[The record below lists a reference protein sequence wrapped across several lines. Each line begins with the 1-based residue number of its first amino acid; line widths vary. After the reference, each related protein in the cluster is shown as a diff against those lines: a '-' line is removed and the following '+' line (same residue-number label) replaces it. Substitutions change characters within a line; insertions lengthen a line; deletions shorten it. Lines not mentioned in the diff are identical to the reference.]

1 MIKLHGAVL
10 PKVTTY
16 PLNPT
21 EGLLS
26 FVNDILYVYTDID
39 GFESWYP
46 ITNRTQRF
54 SQSMSDSD
62 TWVIPHNLNS
72 DKLLLFCYDDT
83 GNMIIPTNVVYDTLN
98 QATLTFS
105 ESYSGHCVVFID
117 VSEQLSFLADDT
129 DKLDGISSEQFLRS
143 DVADTV
149 EINESTVL
157 SLDETLQKIGV
168 TTNTNISVNQTSNEI
183 TGSAN
188 GEQRLLLSE
197 TEQKIGKDTHT
208 YLRTFSNSPTF
219 GIITGVAEGVEGLSL
234 TSGIQTIGVTTDTN
248 ISLSQTGNTI
258 KLKTADNTTELTA
271 SPNGISLKNGTSIN
285 EFSIDGTL
293 ADNSDDAVPT
303 EKAVK
308 TYIDTEL
315 EGLSV
320 SNILNNRTYEETLSS
335 DTDTITLTFNHG
347 SFGTAYVDGVRQSSD
362 SFTFSG
368 TDQIVFDE
376 VLPANSKIVFTQI
389 VTDEISTIQLS
400 NTYTET
406 LESATDTITLD
417 FDHEDQGIAF
427 IDGLRQAPNSFSF
440 SGTNQIVFSE
450 VLPIGTVVVFT
461 NVVYN
466 DTTLSTDTTL
476 SNDSDALVPTQ
487 HAVKKYV
494 DDLVPQPSKSGDIII
509 VDRDAGAWVTQPYV
523 GKNFIDN
530 PHMTINQRSFTSG
543 FSSHSGIASDRWYC
557 WGASGITVGTP
568 VTTHYDFRSQ
578 DGTMGQGALY
588 VQNNGSGNPPY
599 AITQNIPMCKV
610 RSLLGQKVT
619 LSFMCNSNKANNFSS
634 GLFYGTSSTNQYA
647 TPQTLSVSASTWEKK
662 IITFTVNADAYSA
675 SDLYVRLYVASGF
688 DNINSIWDYFYVTQ
702 VKLELGEN
710 PTTFIMPE
718 FIHELAKCQAYY
730 ESSYTYGTVRG
741 TATYTDMTQWNATA
755 AMGVGSWYP
764 SPIKFKV
771 PKFLSPTM
779 SFWSPGTGTGGYA
792 RNLSLGSN
800 GAITTAYVGQN
811 ECSLQS
817 NVAGFATA
825 ANQVIG
831 VHWEASTGY

>member
-1 MIKLHGAVL
+1 
-10 PKVTTY
+10 
-16 PLNPT
+16 
-21 EGLLS
+21 
-26 FVNDILYVYTDID
+26 
-39 GFESWYP
+39 
-46 ITNRTQRF
+46 
-54 SQSMSDSD
+54 
-62 TWVIPHNLNS
+62 
-72 DKLLLFCYDDT
+72 
-83 GNMIIPTNVVYDTLN
+83 
-98 QATLTFS
+98 
-105 ESYSGHCVVFID
+105 
-117 VSEQLSFLADDT
+117 
-129 DKLDGISSEQFLRS
+129 
-143 DVADTV
+143 
-149 EINESTVL
+149 
-157 SLDETLQKIGV
+157 
-168 TTNTNISVNQTSNEI
+168 
-183 TGSAN
+183 
-188 GEQRLLLSE
+188 
-197 TEQKIGKDTHT
+197 
-208 YLRTFSNSPTF
+208 
-219 GIITGVAEGVEGLSL
+219 
-234 TSGIQTIGVTTDTN
+234 
-248 ISLSQTGNTI
+248 
-258 KLKTADNTTELTA
+258 
-271 SPNGISLKNGTSIN
+271 
-285 EFSIDGTL
+285 
-293 ADNSDDAVPT
+293 
-303 EKAVK
+303 
-308 TYIDTEL
+308 
-315 EGLSV
+315 
-320 SNILNNRTYEETLSS
+320 
-335 DTDTITLTFNHG
+335 
-347 SFGTAYVDGVRQSSD
+347 
-362 SFTFSG
+362 
-368 TDQIVFDE
+368 
-376 VLPANSKIVFTQI
+376 VFTQI
-389 VTDEISTIQLS
+389 VSDEISTIQLS

-530 PHMTINQRSFTSG
+530 PHMTINQRSYTSG

-578 DGTMGQGALY
+578 DGTIGQGALY

-634 GLFYGTSSTNQYA
+634 GLFYGISSTNQYA
-647 TPQTLSVSASTWEKK
+647 TPQTLSVSSSTWEKK

-688 DNINSIWDYFYVTQ
+688 DNINSTSDYFYVTQ

-800 GAITTAYVGQN
+800 GAITTSYVGQN